1 MQWSQNLTE
10 IVGTALFLMG
20 ENRQESGVRNIYQL
34 ALGCKSRILRSQD
47 GSLSILYREVL
58 TTEERGYETGY
69 GTAGSNV
76 L

>member
-1 MQWSQNLTE
+1 MESKLNRDRWHCFISN
-10 IVGTALFLMG
+10 GR
-20 ENRQESGVRNIYQL
+20 NRQESGVRNIYQL

-69 GTAGSNV
+69 GMAGSNV